1 MSLLSNMLS
10 IVKVGCNARHLQVT
24 VQNSKLCINV
34 LSVLYKLGYIRGF
47 IVKDKKKNIIILLK
61 YINNKPVIRNIAVIS
76 TPGRRTYIKHKKL
89 EKFLKKKDS
98 GFLLLS
104 TSKGILTDEESNI
117 FKIGGE
123 ALLKIS

>member
-47 IVKDKKKNIIILLK
+47 IVKDKKNVIILLK

-89 EKFLKKKDS
+89 EKFLQKKDS

-104 TSKGILTDEESNI
+104 TSKGILTDEESNML
-117 FKIGGE
+117 KIGGE

>member
-47 IVKDKKKNIIILLK
+47 IVKDKKNIIILLK

>member
-1 MSLLSNMLS
+1 MSLLSNTIS
-10 IVKVGCNARHLQVT
+10 IIKVGCNARHLQVV

-47 IVKDKKKNIIILLK
+47 IVKDQKNVIILLK
-61 YINNKPVIRNIAVIS
+61 YINNKPVIRNIAIIS
-76 TPGRRTYIKHKKL
+76 TPGRRTYIRHKKL
-89 EKFLKKKDS
+89 EKLLAKKDS
-98 GFLLLS
+98 GFLVLS
-104 TSKGILTDEESNI
+104 TSRGILTDEESNM

>member
-1 MSLLSNMLS
+1 MLS

-47 IVKDKKKNIIILLK
+47 IVKDKKNVIILLK

-89 EKFLKKKDS
+89 EKFLQKKDS

-104 TSKGILTDEESNI
+104 TSKGILTDEESNML
-117 FKIGGE
+117 KIGGE

>member
-24 VQNSKLCINV
+24 IQNSKLCINV

-47 IVKDKKKNIIILLK
+47 IIKDKKNVIILLK

-76 TPGRRTYIKHKKL
+76 TTGRRTYIKHKKL
-89 EKFLKKKDS
+89 EKFLAKKDS
-98 GFLLLS
+98 GFLHLS

>member
-47 IVKDKKKNIIILLK
+47 IVKDKKNIIILLK

-76 TPGRRTYIKHKKL
+76 TPGRHTYIKHKKL

>member
-47 IVKDKKKNIIILLK
+47 IVKKKNIIILLK

>member
-47 IVKDKKKNIIILLK
+47 IVKDKKNIIVLLK

-104 TSKGILTDEESNI
+104 TSKGILTDEESNL

>member
-1 MSLLSNMLS
+1 MSLLSNMIC
-10 IVKVGCNARHLQVT
+10 IVKVGCNARHLQVV

-47 IVKDKKKNIIILLK
+47 IVKDQKNVIILLK
-61 YINNKPVIRNIAVIS
+61 YINNKPVIRNIAVVS
-76 TPGRRTYIKHKKL
+76 TPGRRMYIKHKKL
-89 EKFLKKKDS
+89 EKFLARKDS

-104 TSKGILTDEESNI
+104 TSKGILTDEESNM

>member
-10 IVKVGCNARHLQVT
+10 IIKVGCNARHLQVT

-34 LSVLYKLGYIRGF
+34 LKVLYKLGYIRGF
-47 IVKDKKKNIIILLK
+47 IVKDKKNIIILLK
-61 YINNKPVIRNIAVIS
+61 YINNKPVIRSIAIIS
-76 TPGRRTYIKHKKL
+76 TPGRRTYIKHRKL
-89 EKFLKKKDS
+89 EKFLAKKDS

-104 TSKGILTDEESNI
+104 TSKGVLTDEESNI

-123 ALLKIS
+123 ALLKVS

>member
-47 IVKDKKKNIIILLK
+47 IVKDKKNIIVLLK

>member
-10 IVKVGCNARHLQVT
+10 IIKVGCNARHLQVT

-34 LSVLYKLGYIRGF
+34 LKVLYKLGYIRGF
-47 IVKDKKKNIIILLK
+47 IVKDKKNIIILLK
-61 YINNKPVIRNIAVIS
+61 YINNKPVIRSIAVIS
-76 TPGRRTYIKHKKL
+76 TPGRRTYIKHRKL
-89 EKFLKKKDS
+89 EKFLAKRDS

-104 TSKGILTDEESNI
+104 TSKGILTDEESNM

-123 ALLKIS
+123 ALLKVS

>member
-1 MSLLSNMLS
+1 MNLLSNMLS

-47 IVKDKKKNIIILLK
+47 IIKDKKNIIILLK

-89 EKFLKKKDS
+89 EKFLEKKDS

>member
-1 MSLLSNMLS
+1 MLS

-47 IVKDKKKNIIILLK
+47 IVKDKKNIIILLK